1 VLASAARSNE
11 LLVEV
16 ETVEERD
23 EDGHRIIAQRL
34 PGKVRDGA
42 LTDSEDESHLTAGY
56 EGLSKDEK
64 SVFHTT
70 PVTID
75 LRQNREGRDAKGIV
89 LAAVQA
95 FEKALVCPTEDLLQ
109 STVAVPSAAA
119 TLTSRPSTRP
129 ERKLKRAKKLDVRRK
144 TMGTRGRVASKAA
157 WTHNDE
163 NLEPLKRS
171 MSSNGKQMQQQQQ
184 QQQQNSATNVAP
196 WDGEGELD
204 QSHSTAP
211 AAFAGIDQVAADSL
225 LDEHIFAME
234 RQLMS
239 SQQPVSRPRASWLTP
254 NHKGGGSSNNYDEEP
269 RSMKRSQSAP
279 AAKRNGRG
287 LAASKVRGPNAA
299 LEERRLQEQSRQ
311 LSGSANQGEG
321 PGRTSLRREVEIQRQ
336 VAQAKLIAAESG
348 YTRTRVR
355 RKSGSFRKPKGKMSS
370 GKAPI
375 GDLGTPA
382 SERIYKKYERAMSP
396 PRRSKEDM
404 ARIAKIA
411 GF

>member
-1 VLASAARSNE
+1 
-11 LLVEV
+11 
-16 ETVEERD
+16 
-23 EDGHRIIAQRL
+23 
-34 PGKVRDGA
+34 
-42 LTDSEDESHLTAGY
+42 
-56 EGLSKDEK
+56 
-64 SVFHTT
+64 
-70 PVTID
+70 
-75 LRQNREGRDAKGIV
+75 
-89 LAAVQA
+89 
-95 FEKALVCPTEDLLQ
+95 
-109 STVAVPSAAA
+109 
-119 TLTSRPSTRP
+119 
-129 ERKLKRAKKLDVRRK
+129 
-144 TMGTRGRVASKAA
+144 
-157 WTHNDE
+157 
-163 NLEPLKRS
+163 
-171 MSSNGKQMQQQQQ
+171 
-184 QQQQNSATNVAP
+184 
-196 WDGEGELD
+196 
-204 QSHSTAP
+204 
-211 AAFAGIDQVAADSL
+211 
-225 LDEHIFAME
+225 
-234 RQLMS
+234 MS

-269 RSMKRSQSAP
+269 
-279 AAKRNGRG
+279 
-287 LAASKVRGPNAA
+287 
-299 LEERRLQEQSRQ
+299 RLQEQSRQ